1 MRAWKVVSLG
11 DPQTD
16 TENPFGSSTA
26 PRTRRS
32 STTSLHPRRQHRG
45 TGGTAGYH
53 PLSGERGGAGGAFST
68 AGGSPRERWSSSSVM
83 PARSWDRLSRSAT
96 ATRIS
101 VFVVIRSP
109 APLRFLLSTRA
120 RIDSCVIWSD
130 QISSSLRSRR
140 RYFGRPGTS
149 ARAGA
154 SGLRPAA
161 RPSAGLPPESVLP
174 YSVPLESVVPESV
187 CPQVTRP
194 GAQAAAAAGR
204 WRGHGRRATPPQRRY
219 RSFAP
224 GLERLRRA
232 PGRRRRLSHEVT
244 DFRSSPSVV
253 PRSLPARPRSMST
266 ATRISVFS
274 VIRSPSPPRWR
285 LRVRRILASSSSWS
299 ARSRSSLRS
308 RRCHLGIRDS
318 ITPAVPAFRGPRA
331 TRRGAG
337 RRGSGFSTA
346 AAGAASAGASL
357 GGTTGGAAGGAWSTS
372 PSKSATLCRGISS
385 RPSRPRSGRGRAA
398 ARYARA

>member
-1 MRAWKVVSLG
+1 MTVRSGPRPAVSGHRYWPG
-11 DPQTD
+11 D
-16 TENPFGSSTA
+16 
-26 PRTRRS
+26 
-32 STTSLHPRRQHRG
+32 
-45 TGGTAGYH
+45 TAGYH
-53 PLSGERGGAGGAFST
+53 PVSGERGGWHG
-68 AGGSPRERWSSSSVM
+68 RERVLGRGNPESVSPGV
-83 PARSWDRLSRSAT
+83 PANRGVLPPSCPPGLSRSAT

-109 APLRFLLSTRA
+109 APPRFLLSTRA
-120 RIDSCVIWSD
+120 RIDSCVIWSG

-149 ARAGA
+149 ASGRGLRAAPCRTPFGRTA
-154 SGLRPAA
+154 SGVCTSVLRTSGV
-161 RPSAGLPPESVLP
+161 RCSGVCVSAGD
-174 YSVPLESVVPESV
+174 
-187 CPQVTRP
+187 
-194 GAQAAAAAGR
+194 AAGCAGSGGSR
-204 WRGHGRRATPPQRRY
+204 TMARSRAAGHASTAQVPPLR
-219 RSFAP
+219 P

-232 PGRRRRLSHEVT
+232 PGRRWRLSHEVT

-285 LRVRRILASSSSWS
+285 LRARRILASSSSWS

-308 RRCHLGIRDS
+308 RRCHLGICDS
-318 ITPAVPAFRGPRA
+318 VTPAVPASRGPRA